1 MLRALLYREGGAGP
15 QQSEAAASTD
25 ASPRQPTTAMARAP
39 PSQRLE
45 AVPEDDDKT
54 LQWGLVDFLGRY
66 HKHAIASDF
75 PVPGSAVSR
84 GRAAEAQYKAHID
97 GIRDRVDNIQAR
109 KGESVQEKVR
119 HETFALK
126 ALIQKRVGSTLD
138 RVGATLEEIDREV
151 EAFDAEQGRS
161 RIAKYI
167 EEAVI
172 EPATAA
178 SAASTAVLTRVLTNF
193 ELLDG
198 GTDARHRDA
207 VARRESKD
215 ERSAGARRR
224 HAPKDAGVP
233 QGSQGVA

>member
-1 MLRALLYREGGAGP
+1 
-15 QQSEAAASTD
+15 
-25 ASPRQPTTAMARAP
+25 MARAP

-84 GRAAEAQYKAHID
+84 DELREAQYKAHID
-97 GIRDRVDNIQAR
+97 GIRDRVNNIQAR

-172 EPATAA
+172 EPPKPPPGDGE
-178 SAASTAVLTRVLTNF
+178 F
-193 ELLDG
+193 EEDG
-198 GTDARHRDA
+198 ERAGTDSAS
-207 VARRESKD
+207 RRVE
-215 ERSAGARRR
+215 
-224 HAPKDAGVP
+224 VP
-233 QGSQGVA
+233 SLC

>member
-1 MLRALLYREGGAGP
+1 
-15 QQSEAAASTD
+15 
-25 ASPRQPTTAMARAP
+25 MARAP
-39 PSQRLE
+39 PSQRLA

-54 LQWGLVDFLGRY
+54 LQWGLVDFLGKY

-84 GRAAEAQYKAHID
+84 DELREAQYKAHIE
-97 GIRDRVDNIQAR
+97 GIRDRVNNIQAR

-126 ALIQKRVGSTLD
+126 ALIQMRVGSTLD

-161 RIAKYI
+161 RVAKYI

-172 EPATAA
+172 EPPQPPPGDGE
-178 SAASTAVLTRVLTNF
+178 F
-193 ELLDG
+193 DEDGELA
-198 GTDARHRDA
+198 GTDPAS
-207 VARRESKD
+207 RRVEAPSLPQYDSSPGMMEVGGFFSDFGPSLETATRRAGCTTSSTRLPLGVESCD
-215 ERSAGARRR
+215 RRPWRSSRTPSSTSRRR
-224 HAPKDAGVP
+224 CPF
-233 QGSQGVA
+233 

>member
-1 MLRALLYREGGAGP
+1 
-15 QQSEAAASTD
+15 
-25 ASPRQPTTAMARAP
+25 MARAP

-84 GRAAEAQYKAHID
+84 DELREAQYKAHID

-172 EPATAA
+172 EPPKPPPGDGEFDEDGAD
-178 SAASTAVLTRVLTNF
+178 SAFFCTFPNF
-193 ELLDG
+193 KLRRWR
-198 GTDARHRDA
+198 ARDA
-207 VARRESKD
+207 T
-215 ERSAGARRR
+215 
-224 HAPKDAGVP
+224 PP
-233 QGSQGVA
+233 